1 MFFFVFF
8 CEESLK
14 PRFLMELLQPLMVS
28 QPILVAKDRFFL
40 QMVNGT
46 YLLLCR
52 ELVGGVSILSFSVI
66 YLDLR
71 PADEGA
77 T

>member
-1 MFFFVFF
+1 
-8 CEESLK
+8 
-14 PRFLMELLQPLMVS
+14 MVS